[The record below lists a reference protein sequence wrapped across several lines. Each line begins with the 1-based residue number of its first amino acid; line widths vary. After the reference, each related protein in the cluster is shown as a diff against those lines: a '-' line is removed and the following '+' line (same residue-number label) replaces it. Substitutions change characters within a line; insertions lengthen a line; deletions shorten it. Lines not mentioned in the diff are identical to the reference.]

1 MVDVPDIPPNRSV
14 PCLGYRRG
22 VRWTD
27 DLGAPPSKGIHMK
40 TTQRRVAAT
49 ALAVGI
55 ALAGASTADAAGAT
69 KNLRCFSDEGASCT
83 VTKDGAHLVSGF
95 NRGWGVCER
104 EEAERKV
111 ALRR

>member
-1 MVDVPDIPPNRSV
+1 
-14 PCLGYRRG
+14 
-22 VRWTD
+22 
-27 DLGAPPSKGIHMK
+27 MK

-111 ALRR
+111 AVRRRLHLLVDGHPQRGCATLQHPDRRERWRHDRGLRIP